1 MKTRTFEPSKI
12 TSITITHGTTKHRY
26 YWQEPKQIRYFFGLI
41 PSNRYTSGGY
51 RDAYSGF
58 NHLYSIEDLMR
69 NDAYHI
75 EEDESVLGGYSIFQK
90 PYLKALFE
98 GGAYIESRYETDE
111 EAMAWV
117 TEMLGKTDRKFE
129 LVHIIDHDF

>member
-1 MKTRTFEPSKI
+1 MKTTTFEPSKI

-51 RDAYSGF
+51 RDTYSGF

-75 EEDESVLGGYSIFQK
+75 EEDESVLGG
-90 PYLKALFE
+90 LFNL
-98 GGAYIESRYETDE
+98 S
-111 EAMAWV
+111 
-117 TEMLGKTDRKFE
+117 KTISKSM
-129 LVHIIDHDF
+129 V